1 MNKNIF
7 LGLVLAVAAAVAVFI
22 VMVYLVDIGGIPSND
37 DNDAVTAIES
47 TSPPIRVTVDI
58 NNGFICYDNMN
69 SIACYPLMWGVPPP
83 EAAGY
88 IQGRIGHVFSFIVA
102 PTPIPPTPSPT
113 FLDGIN

>member
-1 MNKNIF
+1 MNKNTIW
-7 LGLVLAVAAAVAVFI
+7 GLALAVAAAVAIFI
-22 VMVYLVDIGGIPSND
+22 VMVYLVDIGGIPSNA
-37 DNDAVTAIES
+37 DNDAVTVIEPAL
-47 TSPPIRVTVDI
+47 PPIRVTVDP
-58 NNGFICYDNMN
+58 NNGFICYDNTN

-83 EAAGY
+83 EAFGY